1 MCGGATVAAH
11 HTSDPLQ
18 EMKQSSR
25 ALGTTVSLTVL
36 HSDIR
41 AAEEAIDAALA
52 ELERVERLMSIYR
65 NDSQL
70 SVLNR
75 HGELN
80 DPDPLFVT
88 IMRNAMEWSR
98 RSDGAF
104 DITVQP
110 LWELFQRAKQNGT
123 VPDST
128 AIQVARKK
136 VDWRQIEISASS
148 IHFRQNG
155 MGVTLNGIAQGFA
168 TDHVRRVLT
177 AHGVEH
183 ALIDCGE
190 IGTVGANALGKQW
203 TVGIQHPREKD
214 AFISMA
220 RLDGR
225 SLATSGDYETSF
237 TPDFRLNHL
246 FDPRTGQSPTEL
258 ASVSIAAPRAAD
270 ADALSTAVF
279 VMGLAEGMR
288 LIETEANTDALFV
301 LKNGRSIA
309 TKGFP
314 WEV

>member
-1 MCGGATVAAH
+1 MDQTRVSTNTDDLSSSFLSRRKFLRFGTGLFLCGGATVAAH

-155 MGVTLNGIAQGFA
+155 MGVTLNGIAQGYTKRNCSGFCNRPCA
-168 TDHVRRVLT
+168 PCVDGTRR
-177 AHGVEH
+177 
-183 ALIDCGE
+183 
-190 IGTVGANALGKQW
+190 
-203 TVGIQHPREKD
+203 
-214 AFISMA
+214 
-220 RLDGR
+220 
-225 SLATSGDYETSF
+225 
-237 TPDFRLNHL
+237 
-246 FDPRTGQSPTEL
+246 
-258 ASVSIAAPRAAD
+258 
-270 ADALSTAVF
+270 
-279 VMGLAEGMR
+279 
-288 LIETEANTDALFV
+288 
-301 LKNGRSIA
+301 
-309 TKGFP
+309 
-314 WEV
+314 